1 MDEYRGVRLGRPG
14 VTAADSEGEG
24 GGLSCRCRSANLLSV
39 RCVFQWINPKTHPR
53 PKAPKHR
60 NAVFSGV
67 MRRSVAL
74 SSATSFKLEPR
85 FAQSAA

>member
-14 VTAADSEGEG
+14 VTAVLAEGEV

-39 RCVFQWINPKTHPR
+39 RCVFQWINPNTHPR
-53 PKAPKHR
+53 PKAPKHKK
-60 NAVFSGV
+60 AVFSGV
-67 MRRSVAL
+67 MRLSVAL
-74 SSATSFKLEPR
+74 SSATSPMEAPR

>member
-1 MDEYRGVRLGRPG
+1 MLEYRGVNFALPG

-39 RCVFQWINPKTHPR
+39 RCVFQWINPNTHPR

-67 MRRSVAL
+67 MRLSVAL
-74 SSATSFKLEPR
+74 SSATSPIDAPKL
-85 FAQSAA
+85 AQSAA

>member
-14 VTAADSEGEG
+14 VTAADSEGDA
-24 GGLSCRCRSANLLSV
+24 GGLICRCRSANLLSV
-39 RCVFQWINPKTHPR
+39 RCVFQWMSPNAAPR
-53 PKAPKHR
+53 PSAPIQR

-85 FAQSAA
+85 FAHKAA

>member
-1 MDEYRGVRLGRPG
+1 MLEYRGVRLGRPG

-24 GGLSCRCRSANLLSV
+24 GGLNCRCRSAKRLSV
-39 RCVFQWINPKTHPR
+39 RCVFQWMSPKTHPR
-53 PKAPKHR
+53 LRAPKHK

-67 MRRSVAL
+67 IRLSVAL
-74 SSATSFKLEPR
+74 SSATSPIEAPR